1 MAVIARVPIE
11 PEEPESQGFQLNLK
25 NPNRAKDIKALR
37 HLNIA
42 RHMHASINPQP
53 TNPQPTTHNMQPMS
67 EESKHQLSSVLE
79 QEGERKVAEL
89 IKTNNVSE
97 ETLMAIINEGND
109 AFNSAHGRPMTY
121 SEMRSLYG

>member
-1 MAVIARVPIE
+1 
-11 PEEPESQGFQLNLK
+11 
-25 NPNRAKDIKALR
+25 
-37 HLNIA
+37 
-42 RHMHASINPQP
+42 
-53 TNPQPTTHNMQPMS
+53 MS
-67 EESKHQLSSVLE
+67 EDPKQQLSSVLE

-109 AFNSAHGRPMTY
+109 AFKSAHGRNMTY

>member
-1 MAVIARVPIE
+1 
-11 PEEPESQGFQLNLK
+11 
-25 NPNRAKDIKALR
+25 
-37 HLNIA
+37 
-42 RHMHASINPQP
+42 MHASIH
-53 TNPQPTTHNMQPMS
+53 TQPTTHNMQPMS
-67 EESKHQLSSVLE
+67 EDSKQQLSSVLE

-109 AFNSAHGRPMTY
+109 AFKSANGRNMTY

>member
-1 MAVIARVPIE
+1 
-11 PEEPESQGFQLNLK
+11 
-25 NPNRAKDIKALR
+25 
-37 HLNIA
+37 
-42 RHMHASINPQP
+42 
-53 TNPQPTTHNMQPMS
+53 MS
-67 EESKHQLSSVLE
+67 EESKHQLSTVLE

-109 AFNSAHGRPMTY
+109 AFKSAHGRPMTY

>member
-1 MAVIARVPIE
+1 
-11 PEEPESQGFQLNLK
+11 
-25 NPNRAKDIKALR
+25 
-37 HLNIA
+37 
-42 RHMHASINPQP
+42 MHQSIH
-53 TNPQPTTHNMQPMS
+53 NPQPTTTQSHNMQPMS
-67 EESKHQLSSVLE
+67 EDSKHQLLTVLE

-109 AFNSAHGRPMTY
+109 AFKSANGRNMTY

>member
-1 MAVIARVPIE
+1 
-11 PEEPESQGFQLNLK
+11 
-25 NPNRAKDIKALR
+25 
-37 HLNIA
+37 
-42 RHMHASINPQP
+42 MHASIH
-53 TNPQPTTHNMQPMS
+53 TQPTTHNPQSHNMQPMS
-67 EESKHQLSSVLE
+67 EDSKHQLLTVLE

-109 AFNSAHGRPMTY
+109 AFKSANGRNMTY